1 MSDFDPILQATL
13 TPVALISGVGLLL
26 LSMVNRYNHALDRTR
41 QLLRDRQ
48 RVRNGR
54 SKILEQSIQIIYAR
68 CRIMKNAI
76 LCTTISIF
84 FSGSMIFLTALEGL
98 IGVAFTAVK
107 GIFLLLSVGLIVAAT
122 VLFVIDVLYSLHAIR
137 IDIEI

>member
-41 QLLRDRQ
+41 QLLKERRCKHE
-48 RVRNGR
+48 GK
-54 SKILEQSIQIIYAR
+54 STTLEQSIQILFAR
-68 CRIMKNAI
+68 CNIMKNAI

-84 FSGSMIFLTALEGL
+84 FSGSIIFLTTLEGL
-98 IGVAFTAVK
+98 LGVVFSTIK
-107 GIFLLLSVGLIVAAT
+107 GVFLLLSVGLIVAAT
-122 VLFVIDVLYSLHAIR
+122 VLFVVDVVYSLHAIR
-137 IDIEI
+137 IDIEM

>member
-41 QLLRDRQ
+41 QLLKERQ
-48 RVRNGR
+48 CR
-54 SKILEQSIQIIYAR
+54 SEDKSPTLEQSIQILFAR
-68 CRIMKNAI
+68 CKIMKNAI

-84 FSGSMIFLTALEGL
+84 FSGSIIFLTTLEGL
-98 IGVAFTAVK
+98 IGLVFSTIK
-107 GIFLLLSVGLIVAAT
+107 GIFLLFSVGLIVAAT
-122 VLFVIDVLYSLHAIR
+122 VLFVVDVLYSLHAIR
-137 IDIEI
+137 IDIDM